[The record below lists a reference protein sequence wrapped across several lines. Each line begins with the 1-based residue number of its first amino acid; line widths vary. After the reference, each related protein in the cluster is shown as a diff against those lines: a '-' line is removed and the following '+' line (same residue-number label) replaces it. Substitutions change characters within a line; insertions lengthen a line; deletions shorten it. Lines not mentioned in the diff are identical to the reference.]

1 MQHNHPLLVR
11 TRQFLDNGLVAVEII
26 ALIATGIATTVA
38 IATEIWIMIDRGSV
52 TLADL
57 LLMFLYLEVL
67 AMIGQYLR
75 TGQIQV
81 RFPLYIAMV
90 ALARYLIIDAKDID
104 DWRIVAVTASI
115 LLLTLAVLVVRY
127 GHTRFPYRESSMD
140 AAETPPAVPTD
151 TTADSHTKVPGSKH

>member
-115 LLLTLAVLVVRY
+115 LLLTLAVLVIRY
-127 GHTRFPYRESSMD
+127 GHTRFPYQEAGYD
-140 AAETPPAVPTD
+140 ATDVPPTVPPEP
-151 TTADSHTKVPGSKH
+151 TADLKEMAPSRKR

>member
-1 MQHNHPLLVR
+1 MQHNHPLLIK
-11 TRQFLDNGLVAVEII
+11 TRKFLDNGLVMVEIG
-26 ALIATGIATTVA
+26 ALIATGFATTVA
-38 IATEIWIMIDRGSV
+38 ILQEIWIMVDRKTV

-90 ALARYLIIDAKDID
+90 ALARYLIIEVKEIEA
-104 DWRIVAVTASI
+104 WRILAISGSI
-115 LLLTLAVLVVRY
+115 CLLTLAVLAIRY
-127 GHTRFPYRESSMD
+127 GHLKFPYKELGSEPD
-140 AAETPPAVPTD
+140 GPTKND
-151 TTADSHTKVPGSKH
+151 L

>member
-1 MQHNHPLLVR
+1 MRPDDPKLAQARKV
-11 TRQFLDNGLVAVEII
+11 LDGGLVSIELV
-26 ALIATGIATTVA
+26 ALFATAIATTYA
-38 IATEIWIMIDRGSV
+38 IGTEIWLMITQRSV

-90 ALARYLIIDAKDID
+90 ALARYIIIDAKAIS
-104 DWRIVAVTASI
+104 DWRMLAVSGAI
-115 LLLTLAVLVVRY
+115 LLLTLSVLALRY
-127 GHTRFPYRESSMD
+127 GHIKFPYSEPNHNK
-140 AAETPPAVPTD
+140 THPPEP
-151 TTADSHTKVPGSKH
+151 

>member
-1 MQHNHPLLVR
+1 MKHNHPLLVK
-11 TRQFLDNGLVAVEII
+11 TRSFLDNGLVAVEIL
-26 ALIATGIATTVA
+26 ALIVTGFATTVA
-38 IATEIWIMIDRGSV
+38 IAQEIWIMVDRGSV

-90 ALARYLIIDAKDID
+90 ALARYLIIEVKEIEE
-104 DWRIVAVTASI
+104 WRILAIAASI
-115 LLLTLAVLVVRY
+115 LLLTFAVLVIRY
-127 GHTRFPYRESSMD
+127 GHQAYPYREPGENDRRSSSNSEVD
-140 AAETPPAVPTD
+140 L
-151 TTADSHTKVPGSKH
+151 